1 MGDENTGEREEHQRE
16 DKEIS
21 HWYAC
26 KVEAKAANK
35 RLSSVDVE
43 EDENK
48 PRKKA
53 KIEGPTEDYSTS
65 YKKPEIKEEVSAKEK
80 ALAKS
85 AKGTKNIMSFFG
97 KK

>member
-1 MGDENTGEREEHQRE
+1 VEHVTRVGHQKHSTGVLIARGDQRVNSLE
-16 DKEIS
+16 
-21 HWYAC
+21 
-26 KVEAKAANK
+26 
-35 RLSSVDVE
+35 VE

-53 KIEGPTEDYSTS
+53 KLEGPTEDYSKS
-65 YKKPEIKEEVSAKEK
+65 YKKPEVKEESKGAKEK

>member
-1 MGDENTGEREEHQRE
+1 MP
-16 DKEIS
+16 
-21 HWYAC
+21 
-26 KVEAKAANK
+26 KVETKSGGNK
-35 RLSSVDVE
+35 RLSSLEVE

-53 KIEGPTEDYSTS
+53 KLEGPTEDYSKS
-65 YKKPEIKEEVSAKEK
+65 YKKAEVKEEVKGAKDK